1 MTTGST
7 AVSSTPTQ
15 AVTGLMPPQL
25 GEAIIREEW
34 PTIIGSSVPGVGA
47 IGRLAVL
54 LSDTV
59 ILRPI
64 AWLMMLPLF
73 IKRVIPILGKK
84 YRLTNKR
91 LLIMP
96 FGLKKP
102 RREIALSD
110 IDTVVLDIN
119 SYSTYFRCANLDV
132 MSKGQVAMRLR
143 GVRDP
148 ESFRLAI
155 LNACC
160 AWAPRKPKGVMPAE
174 KEAAVQGAR

>member
-1 MTTGST
+1 MSTGT
-7 AVSSTPTQ
+7 AAPSSPPSQ

-34 PTIIGSSVPGVGA
+34 PTIIGTPIA
-47 IGRLAVL
+47 APIAPIAVL
-54 LSDTV
+54 LSNTI

-64 AWLMMLPLF
+64 AWLLMLPLLV
-73 IKRVIPILGKK
+73 KRVLPVIGKK

-91 LLIMP
+91 LCLVR

-102 RREIALSD
+102 YREIALAD
-110 IDTVVLDIN
+110 IDTVKIDPN
-119 SYSTYFRCANLDV
+119 TYSDYFRCATLEV
-132 MSKGQVAMRLR
+132 IRTGGEVAMRLR

-155 LNACC
+155 LNACG
-160 AWAPRKPKGVMPAE
+160 AWAPKKPKGVMPPE
-174 KEAAVQGAR
+174 KDAAVQGAR